1 MDIRYKLYPYPVLSY
16 YSDDYIGSSFDVIME
31 AKKEGYDIR
40 VDFLVELHN
49 PGLQN
54 SLDDG
59 KAKIVY
65 HIECAQ
71 TGYRKVF
78 MTSQE
83 EYSQIISYKKVC
95 GRVQICPFIVA
106 IEDLN
111 GYVNELFHEDYRGF
125 RFDIDAGCVMA
136 VGRQVNIDIDK
147 EINDLSQTPSV
158 FSIIKN
164 DDEIESSMLVN
175 MDNNKIV
182 ISLPETDYY
191 NYRSIKD
198 GVKVQPIL
206 NSIVIIP
213 ALIFVLEEVAS
224 REVGERDEYNR
235 WGWYRA
241 IKKAL
246 TTRFDLDIEAV
257 EFSECDMFALAQ
269 RLIDVPL
276 SDALK
281 ELSMGYGIMGE
292 EDEE

>member
-206 NSIVIIP
+206 NSIVITP
-213 ALIFVLEEVAS
+213 ALIYVLEEVAS

>member
-16 YSDDYIGSSFDVIME
+16 YSDDYVGSSFDVIME
-31 AKKEGYDIR
+31 AKKDGYDVR
-40 VDFLVELHN
+40 VDFLAELDN
-49 PGLQN
+49 PGLQK
-54 SLDDG
+54 SLDEG
-59 KAKIVY
+59 IAKIVY

-106 IEDLN
+106 IVDLN
-111 GYVNELFHEDYRGF
+111 GYVNDLFHEDYRGF

-164 DDEIESSMLVN
+164 DDETEYSMLVN

-198 GVKVQPIL
+198 GIKVQPIL

-213 ALIFVLEEVAS
+213 ALIYVLEEVAS

-246 TTRFDLDIEAV
+246 TTSFSLDIEAA

-269 RLIDVPL
+269 KLINVPL
-276 SDALK
+276 SEALK

>member
-16 YSDDYIGSSFDVIME
+16 YSDDYVESSFDVIME
-31 AKKEGYDIR
+31 AKKDGYDIR
-40 VDFLVELHN
+40 VDFLAELHN
-49 PGLQN
+49 LGLQKY
-54 SLDDG
+54 LDEG
-59 KAKIVY
+59 KVRIVY

-78 MTSQE
+78 MTAQE
-83 EYSQIISYKKVC
+83 QYSKKISYKKVC

-106 IEDLN
+106 MMDLK
-111 GYVNELFHEDYRGF
+111 GYVNDLFNEDYRGF
-125 RFDIDAGCVMA
+125 RFDIDAGCIIA
-136 VGRQVNIDIDK
+136 VGKQVNIDIDK

-164 DDEIESSMLVN
+164 DDETESSMLVN

-182 ISLPETDYY
+182 ISLPEADYY

-206 NSIVIIP
+206 NSIVIVP
-213 ALIFVLEEVAS
+213 ALIYVLEEMGRLEAC
-224 REVGERDEYNR
+224 ERYEYNR

-246 TTRFDLDIEAV
+246 FTRFGLDIEVAD
-257 EFSECDMFALAQ
+257 FSECDMFALAQ
-269 RLIDVPL
+269 KLINVPL
-276 SDALK
+276 SEALK

-292 EDEE
+292 EDED